1 MITLITGQPGAGKT
15 LRTIWM
21 VEDLRSREN
30 RTVYYSGITDLALP
44 WTELTTPEK
53 WFDCPVGSIIVIDEC
68 QRLFRPRSNG
78 STVPE
83 SVAAM
88 ETHRHRG
95 LDIFLVTQHPM
106 LLDSNIR
113 RLVGTHVHVMRAFG
127 AHAARVHQWGE
138 VRENCDKSR
147 TGSQSALW
155 KYPKEVFGY
164 YKSAELHTHKFRF
177 PPRLL
182 LLVLGPLVLAGL
194 LYYLASHLMGLGDKK
209 KPSPDPLGALAS
221 DGQAT
226 TLESFAP
233 GSARRPQDWIAA
245 HQPRLPGVPHTAPAY
260 DEVTRPAHA
269 PYPVGCVQIADAC
282 HCYSDQGTVLAVEPD
297 ICVSLVKTGF
307 FRAWDG
313 STASGA
319 SHLKEKRK

>member
-21 VEDLRSREN
+21 VEDLRKREN

-44 WTELTTPEK
+44 WTELAAPEK
-53 WFDCPVGSIIVIDEC
+53 WYDCPLGSIIVIDEC

-88 ETHRHRG
+88 ETHRHKG

-155 KYPKEVFGY
+155 KYPKEVFSY

-182 LLVLGPLVLAGL
+182 FLVLGPLLLAGL
-194 LYYLASHLMGLGDKK
+194 IYYLASHLMGLGDKK
-209 KPSPDPLGALAS
+209 KPSAGLLDARAS
-221 DGQAT
+221 EQT
-226 TLESFAP
+226 TLESYAS
-233 GSARRPQDWIAA
+233 GSIRRPQDWIAA

-260 DEVTRPAHA
+260 DDVTRPAHA
-269 PYPVGCVQIADAC
+269 PHPAGCVQIADDC
-282 HCYSDQGTVLAVEPD
+282 RCYSEQGTALAMLPD
-297 ICVSLVKTGF
+297 ICASLVKTGF
-307 FRAWDG
+307 FRAWD
-313 STASGA
+313 SGFA
-319 SHLKEKRK
+319 AGAGNFKEKRK